1 MNNNNYQKQ
10 KARGIKRKYEYILSH
25 GGKCEICGYN
35 KNLSALEFHHKDP
48 NEKEFQI
55 DARRFANTNLDILEK
70 ELNKCIILCS
80 NCHREIHNPDLNY
93 SNINNIYNKINITT
107 FENKSGRICP
117 ICGIRFPKIKG
128 KIYCSKKCRSTAE
141 GKDRYPSKEEVL
153 IKYNELKSWQK
164 VADYY
169 NLSRNVIQRIR
180 I

>member
-10 KARGIKRKYEYILSH
+10 KTRGIKRKYEYILSH

-55 DARRFANTNLDILEK
+55 DARRFANTNLDILEQ
-70 ELNKCIILCS
+70 ELNKCMILCS
-80 NCHREIHNPDLNY
+80 NCHREIHNPDLDCN
-93 SNINNIYNKINITT
+93 NINNIYDKISVTT

-117 ICGIRFPKIKG
+117 ICGNRFPKAKG
-128 KIYCSKKCRSTAE
+128 KIYCSRKCRDIAE
-141 GKDRYPSKEEVL
+141 GKDKYPSKEEVKN
-153 IKYNELKSWQK
+153 KYDELKSWQK

-169 NLSRNVIQRIR
+169 NLSRKVIQRIKR
-180 I
+180 